1 MYSGSRVS
9 KSGTFGSEILSI
21 ATTSPVALTTVYICA
36 TSNFDDKVSSSIS
49 FQVCGTEVVSLS
61 SSSDALTQTY
71 DEGAGDKKILFTSFS
86 HLFEVDSTI
95 CPIVTYEIVEKQGSL
110 YTLYSLT
117 DIVLDASKN
126 VIIKTSKAMTKSL
139 YIRASSEAS
148 MATRAYLPLSVTVNA
163 AESENSL
170 ANLIN

>member
-1 MYSGSRVS
+1 
-9 KSGTFGSEILSI
+9 
-21 ATTSPVALTTVYICA
+21 
-36 TSNFDDKVSSSIS
+36 
-49 FQVCGTEVVSLS
+49 
-61 SSSDALTQTY
+61 
-71 DEGAGDKKILFTSFS
+71 
-86 HLFEVDSTI
+86 
-95 CPIVTYEIVEKQGSL
+95 L